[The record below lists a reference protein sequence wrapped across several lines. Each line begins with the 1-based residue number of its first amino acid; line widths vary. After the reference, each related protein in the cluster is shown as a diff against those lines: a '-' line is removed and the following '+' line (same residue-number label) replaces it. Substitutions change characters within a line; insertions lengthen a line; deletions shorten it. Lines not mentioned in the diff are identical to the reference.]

1 MSSSFDLNFKKNIFF
16 DENSSEKPEP
26 ISKKKSK
33 TYKELKKIALN
44 QVHKRYG
51 AKAKLKYTYKGLIME
66 NLIFNKNTHLV
77 SVFKDYMI
85 WDYIEEFLK
94 RFYKNEESEERVPK
108 FASFYKNYLKFFCVP
123 TFKDIFCNEM
133 IHNYSE
139 KKAELFYNENY
150 KSKKEKNSLQ
160 EDYGLVEES
169 ESDEDSDT
177 SNNNNNNIEKT
188 IFNETVKK
196 KIEKYS
202 PINTSM
208 VLPESEAKLK
218 PDDSG
223 LLITSSNETSLVNI
237 MKGMTPPLIQNNQ
250 IQKTKNKNDNL
261 EKNIKNKN
269 KNNENSNSYRTNQR
283 NLIHSSLNKFNSK
296 TIEILLN
303 SRKLKYIEIGYNF
316 LR

>member
-1 MSSSFDLNFKKNIFF
+1 M
-16 DENSSEKPEP
+16 
-26 ISKKKSK
+26 
-33 TYKELKKIALN
+33 T
-44 QVHKRYG
+44 
-51 AKAKLKYTYKGLIME
+51 TE

-77 SVFKDYMI
+77 SVFKDYIII
-85 WDYIEEFLK
+85 WYYIEEFLK
-94 RFYKNEESEERVPK
+94 RFFKNEESDERVLK

-296 TIEILLN
+296 TIEALLN
-303 SRKLKYIEIGYNF
+303 S
-316 LR
+316 